1 MIVSIDVDAQKTF
14 TPLCPDELPV
24 NEGHLIVEE
33 LNAQAALADL
43 RVMTKDAHH
52 MVAKW
57 LVDNPVD
64 MLKPTGL
71 PDADLT
77 WVAHA
82 MVGTRGY
89 ELLDGLRFCQRI

>member
-1 MIVSIDVDAQKTF
+1 M
-14 TPLCPDELPV
+14 
-24 NEGHLIVEE
+24 IVEE

-89 ELLDGLRFCQRI
+89 ELLDGLLLLKNMIIAFGKVLILNCILTARVFTILRKN

>member
-1 MIVSIDVDAQKTF
+1 M
-14 TPLCPDELPV
+14 CPKELPV
-24 NEGHLIVEE
+24 AEGHLIADE

-52 MVAKW
+52 VAAKW

-77 WVAHA
+77 WVSHA
-82 MVGTRGY
+82 MVGTYGY
-89 ELLDGLRFCQRI
+89 ELLDGLPSAKGIRLLRLERP